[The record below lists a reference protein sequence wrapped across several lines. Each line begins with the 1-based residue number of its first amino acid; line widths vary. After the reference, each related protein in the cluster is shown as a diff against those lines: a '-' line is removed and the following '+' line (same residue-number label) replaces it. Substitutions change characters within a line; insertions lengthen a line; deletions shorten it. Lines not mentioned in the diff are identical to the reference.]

1 LNMATETGT
10 GMVAELR
17 QTERLRQELLRTQA
31 ELRSSRETVA
41 QMRVELDEKSAEI
54 QLVHEIA
61 TAVASASNL
70 EQMLDLVAETAV
82 RVTETDSSSIYV
94 LDEDSGELV
103 LRAVKDAPTGLVG
116 KLKLK
121 LGEGITGWVAREL
134 TPVALDKEAYKDPRF
149 KYMP

>member
-1 LNMATETGT
+1 MTPEPGALTVG
-10 GMVAELR
+10 ELR
-17 QTERLRQELLRTQA
+17 Q
-31 ELRSSRETVA
+31 
-41 QMRVELDEKSAEI
+41 AEI

-70 EQMLDLVAETAV
+70 EEMLDLVAETAV

-94 LDEDSGELV
+94 LDEDTGELI

-134 TPVALDKEAYKDPRF
+134 TPVALDKEA
-149 KYMP
+149 